1 VLGYR
6 VTPYHRSKTDVFERI
21 QNSVQFPGD
30 TFIIDLDGENYQL
43 KRKFRRLRFSRI
55 LNPARGLGMS
65 AMNVISTTIKKLFGF
80 LAVLFGIGGSAA
92 PIRGV
97 YFRRKAEKSR
107 FLVLSFVRDYF
118 WAHYDHCRIQVVEG
132 SYRLA
137 CWY

>member
-1 VLGYR
+1 MLGYR
-6 VTPYHRSKTDVFERI
+6 VTPYHQSKTDVFERI

-80 LAVLFGIGGSAA
+80 LAVLFGIGGLLLPYVVFTLGKKTGEKPFPGVELCAGFIFGLIMITVGFRWLRD
-92 PIRGV
+92 PI
-97 YFRRKAEKSR
+97 
-107 FLVLSFVRDYF
+107 D
-118 WAHYDHCRIQVVEG
+118 
-132 SYRLA
+132 
-137 CWY
+137 